1 MIKNALILAAG
12 KGTRMWP
19 LTENNPKPLLPIGGL
34 PIIERQ
40 IYELKKI
47 GVENIHI
54 LIGYQMKDISDRLKN
69 GKEYGVHINYI
80 TQEEQKGTGHA
91 VVQAKGIIED
101 RFYCINGDMII
112 NAENLRNLNQ
122 DNDHLAMMVTEVE
135 DCSNFGV
142 VESQNNYLVSIIE
155 KGVKGKGTVNA
166 GSYIFDKRIFKAIDG
181 IGKSIRGEYELTDA
195 LQSIAEE
202 IRIVNHIGF
211 WKDIGS
217 PWDLITANE
226 IYMENIIEL
235 NQGTIENNV
244 TIKGDLY
251 LGENSIIK
259 AGTYIEGPVWI
270 GKNCIIGPNAYLR
283 KGTVLCGSNKV
294 GASSEVKNSILMEG
308 AKAPHH
314 NYVGDSII
322 GKNSNLGS
330 GTKIAN
336 LRLDKKTIN
345 IIHKGKKIDSGRRK
359 LGAII
364 GDNVNTGINTSIN
377 AGTILGSYVK
387 IGPNASVSGTYESQ
401 STII

>member
-1 MIKNALILAAG
+1 MIENALILAAG

-40 IYELKKI
+40 IYELKKV
-47 GVENIHI
+47 GVKNIHI
-54 LIGYQMKDISDRLKN
+54 LIGYQMKDISDKLKN
-69 GKEYGVHINYI
+69 GNKYKVNINYI

-91 VVQAKGIIED
+91 VGLANGVIND
-101 RFYCINGDMII
+101 RFYCINGDMVI
-112 NAENLRNLNQ
+112 NAENLKNLNQ
-122 DNDHLAMMVTEVE
+122 DEKNLAMMVTEVE

-142 VESQNNYLVSIIE
+142 VESQNNYLISIVE
-155 KGVKGKGTVNA
+155 KGMKGKGTINA
-166 GSYIFDKRIFKAIDG
+166 GSYIFDKRIFEAIDG
-181 IGKSIRGEYELTDA
+181 INKSIRGEYELTDA
-195 LQSIAEE
+195 LQSIAES
-202 IRIVNHIGF
+202 IRTVNHNGF

-226 IYMENIIEL
+226 NYMEDINEEIQGIIE
-235 NQGTIENNV
+235 ENV
-244 TIKGDLY
+244 TIKGKLY
-251 LGENSIIK
+251 LGKKSIIK

-270 GKNCIIGPNAYLR
+270 GEDCVIGPNAYLR
-283 KGTVLCGSNKV
+283 KGTTLCGSNKV
-294 GASSEVKNSILMEG
+294 GASSEVKNSILMKG

-322 GKNSNLGS
+322 GNNSNLGS

-336 LRLDKKTIN
+336 LRLDKKN
-345 IIHKGKKIDSGRRK
+345 IKVIHQGKRNDSGRRK

-377 AGTILGSYVK
+377 AGTILGSNVR